1 MEDQAH
7 LSLTLR
13 AAQQNSNLGAKIWS
27 LSTLRKA
34 YKRLGIR
41 YKKVLLKR
49 ASRRPDQ
56 EILITKDQEIFRRL
70 HTVTLGGT
78 RTSAEEIVYLD
89 ECVFS
94 HKSYKH
100 MAWSQKLDNIT
111 QCESLGAQPAVAVLA
126 AVSIRQGLILWHL
139 RPKSFN
145 AQSFCDFL
153 DDLR

>member
-13 AAQQNSNLGAKIWS
+13 AAQQNLKIGAKIWS
-27 LSTLRKA
+27 PCTLRKA

-56 EILITKDQEIFRRL
+56 EILIMRDQEVFRRL

-94 HKSYKH
+94 QKSYKH
-100 MAWSQKLDNIT
+100 MAWSEKRDKIT
-111 QCESLGAQPAVAVLA
+111 QCESLDA
-126 AVSIRQGLILWHL
+126 
-139 RPKSFN
+139 
-145 AQSFCDFL
+145 
-153 DDLR
+153 